1 MSCLSFFERPVRPAR
16 LLFLLGGL
24 LALVM
29 PASAAPSAILPFGAE
44 TWNELGRSP
53 WRPLAVVFTTTDCG
67 HCPKVIDD
75 LAEAMRKARSRVRL
89 VVVVMDGAG
98 QEDAL
103 RADRHYRHANT
114 LYVFDGDP
122 AALRYKVNPAWRGM
136 TPYVAFIAAEGAA
149 RFHLG
154 APPPAAVRDF
164 LRP

>member
-1 MSCLSFFERPVRPAR
+1 MSCLSILERRGR
-16 LLFLLGGL
+16 LLVLLGGL
-24 LALVM
+24 LAGVV
-29 PASAAPSAILPFGAE
+29 PAFAASAAILPFGAE

-53 WRPLAVVFTTTDCG
+53 GRPLAVVLTTTDCG
-67 HCPKVIDD
+67 HCPRVIDG
-75 LAEAMRKARSRVRL
+75 LADDIRKSGSRVRL

-98 QEDAL
+98 QEEVL

-136 TPYVAFIAAEGAA
+136 TPYVAFIAEQGAA

-154 APPPAAVRDF
+154 TPPPAAVRDF

>member
-1 MSCLSFFERPVRPAR
+1 MSCLSFFERPVHPVR
-16 LLFLLGGL
+16 LLVLLGGL
-24 LALVM
+24 LAGVV
-29 PASAAPSAILPFGAE
+29 PAFAAPSAILPFGAE
-44 TWNELGRSP
+44 TWSELGRSP
-53 WRPLAVVFTTTDCG
+53 GRPMAVVFTTTDCG
-67 HCPKVIDD
+67 HCPKVIDG
-75 LAEAMRKARSRVRL
+75 LADDIRKARSKVRL

-114 LYVFDGDP
+114 LYAFDGDP
-122 AALRYKVNPAWRGM
+122 AALRYKVNPAWHGM
-136 TPYVAFIAAEGAA
+136 TPYVAFMAAEGAA